1 MLSPVVFIG
10 VLAICFLLGSLP
22 SGVIIGRVFFHTD
35 IRETGSGNIGTTN
48 AIRALGKKGGYI
60 VFLLDF
66 GKGLIAGL
74 VTLGIAHG
82 LSSPTGVFTLE
93 EACAA
98 ALLGA
103 ACGHIFS
110 PWLGFH
116 GGKGI
121 AVSVGCLFV
130 TFGVV
135 GALIELASF
144 TVVALIT
151 KRISAGSLTA
161 AVLCVPLSVFY
172 FHDDLLACVMS
183 ALVGILVIWDHRDNI
198 ARLRAGTEST
208 VGKNINGKGGNA

>member
-1 MLSPVVFIG
+1 M
-10 VLAICFLLGSLP
+10 
-22 SGVIIGRVFFHTD
+22 
-35 IRETGSGNIGTTN
+35 
-48 AIRALGKKGGYI
+48 
-60 VFLLDF
+60 
-66 GKGLIAGL
+66 
-74 VTLGIAHG
+74 
-82 LSSPTGVFTLE
+82 
-93 EACAA
+93 
-98 ALLGA
+98 
-103 ACGHIFS
+103 
-110 PWLGFH
+110 
-116 GGKGI
+116 
-121 AVSVGCLFV
+121 

-183 ALVGILVIWDHRDNI
+183 ALVGILVIWAHRDNI